1 MLDVIGT
8 LYSQEAVFDDDENL
22 VSPAVPL
29 SGFHVNSTHELR
41 DMGEYRI
48 YPESPERV
56 FNGNSTYH
64 YRFASQQQARALLN
78 YDDEADLFYPE
89 VEHILP
95 VPESVS
101 ARQGME
107 QLIRL
112 GLDEQVDDAINA
124 IEDVVQRKIVR
135 NWLDKAGVWER
146 HNPQFVAFVEKLG
159 LSAEQADDYMRQAA
173 TL

>member
-1 MLDVIGT
+1 MLDAIGT
-8 LYSQEAVFDDDENL
+8 LYSSDAVIDDEGNI
-22 VSPAVPL
+22 VRPATPL
-29 SGFHVNSTHELR
+29 AGYHVNSTHELC

-48 YPESPERV
+48 YPDSPKRV
-56 FNGNSTYH
+56 FKGSTTYH
-64 YRFASQQQARALLN
+64 YCFASQQEAKALLN
-78 YDDEADLFYPE
+78 YDDETDLFYPE

-95 VPESVS
+95 VPDSVS

-107 QLIRL
+107 QMIRL

-135 NWLDKAGVWER
+135 NWLDKAGFWER

-159 LSAEQADDYMRQAA
+159 LTPEQADDYMRQAA